1 MILGVTCRELVN
13 CIAQLIK
20 VEDQWDLQFVNTYDQ
35 KILNC
40 SLRILRMVLF
50 GKVLFSSVKISY
62 NENHKQ
68 AIQVFNTFWAAS
80 YSHLCYFYFTII
92 DSLILFIFHKI
103 KSQYARWL
111 ACLLD

>member
-20 VEDQWDLQFVNTYDQ
+20 VEDQWYFQFVNTNEK

-40 SLRILRMVLF
+40 SLRILSVVLF
-50 GKVLFSSVKISY
+50 GKILFSSVINISY

-68 AIQVFNTFWAAS
+68 AI
-80 YSHLCYFYFTII
+80 
-92 DSLILFIFHKI
+92 
-103 KSQYARWL
+103 
-111 ACLLD
+111 